1 LGNVQALA
9 LAKIQ
14 SPQNREEL
22 VFSLSDWKR
31 VVYNTPSH
39 IGSPAP
45 RRTTLALQREISEA
59 ITFNLKGNRQE
70 DVFGRKS
77 PSSSPGY
84 SEITLSG
91 SPNPV
96 RKLRSGNHPLLGRN
110 SPKQT
115 VPSNSLSEENSSMFE
130 SSLSF
135 EGVTESSPGSD
146 VPQSNQRAG
155 ESGNILLTR
164 KDAVRARFTRERIM
178 TGVSK
183 CARSTPASDQL
194 L

>member
-1 LGNVQALA
+1 VTCGETEVDYHICAEDQRTKQSWLLAIQKALA

-135 EGVTESSPGSD
+135 E
-146 VPQSNQRAG
+146 A
-155 ESGNILLTR
+155 
-164 KDAVRARFTRERIM
+164 
-178 TGVSK
+178 SK
-183 CARSTPASDQL
+183 VA
-194 L
+194 